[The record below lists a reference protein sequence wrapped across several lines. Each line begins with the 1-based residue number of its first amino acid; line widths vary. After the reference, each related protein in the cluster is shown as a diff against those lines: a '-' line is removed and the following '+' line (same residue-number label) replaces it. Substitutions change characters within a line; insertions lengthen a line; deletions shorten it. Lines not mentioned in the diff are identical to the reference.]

1 MNARI
6 HIEDA
11 AALGDVGA
19 EGVANQAGAPEQL
32 RENSHAEDEFQVV
45 FDDPMGEE
53 IIQELIFEPV
63 IQQEQVVSHVD
74 NTDSGDEELESLICD
89 VKPFL
94 KQYAESSIDGKS
106 IFTLHTHPEL
116 NH

>member
-6 HIEDA
+6 IIEDA
-11 AALGDVGA
+11 AALADVGA

-32 RENSHAEDEFQVV
+32 RENSHAKDEFQAE
-45 FDDPMGEE
+45 FNDPMGEE
-53 IIQELIFEPV
+53 IIQELMFEPV

-74 NTDSGDEELESLICD
+74 NTESGDEELESLIYD

-94 KQYAESSIDGKS
+94 KQYAESSIDVKG
-106 IFTLHTHPEL
+106 IFTLYIHPEL
-116 NH
+116 HN